1 MPRSWQKEERS
12 AGCFNRGVRGGT
24 VAVWRVPEMGVG
36 GAGTLAGQPPC
47 RHSHQTSLRRT
58 QTCTAHP
65 PLCSRVQLALLVN
78 TSTREERS
86 RWGLFIVPAPAY
98 AFENPTQHC
107 SQKCTEAQLASSN
120 SALHFCTFTAS
131 FSPEMH
137 FTVCALS
144 QNKRGGLQMLAF
156 MFPKL
161 CTGAADRRTV

>member
-1 MPRSWQKEERS
+1 MFQSWGS
-12 AGCFNRGVRGGT
+12 GGT
-24 VAVWRVPEMGVG
+24 VAVWRVPEMGVV

-47 RHSHQTSLRRT
+47 RHSHQTSLQRT

-120 SALHFCTFTAS
+120 SALHFYSQFFPGDAFHGVCTFSKQAG
-131 FSPEMH
+131 
-137 FTVCALS
+137 
-144 QNKRGGLQMLAF
+144 RGLQMLAF